1 MLEVY
6 HWEPNGASG
15 RVLIALAEKRLDFT
29 SRYVDLLA
37 LEQYGPQLLEL
48 SATGE
53 IPLLV
58 LDGAAYGGA
67 SEICELLE
75 ETFPQPPL
83 MPAEPRG
90 RWEVRVWQKLVDDGL
105 AASVSELAWQTYGLH
120 GTGAFAPPA
129 PTIAGRIPFQE
140 PREAWQAALGGYG
153 EGRLG
158 EARERVEAAVRKVE
172 ACLARSSWLA
182 GPSFSLA
189 DVAVF
194 PSFNYLPSLCPNL
207 VNDTAAPRTLA
218 WLRTVAARP
227 AVRGALARGRAA
239 DPYAVAAPGPEQI
252 RWG

>member
-15 RVLIALAEKRLDFT
+15 RVLVALAEKRVDFA
-29 SRYVDLLA
+29 SHYVDLLA
-37 LEQYGPQLLEL
+37 LEQYEPRFLEL
-48 SATGE
+48 SATAE

-58 LDGAAYGGA
+58 LDGAVYGGA
-67 SEICELLE
+67 SELCELLE
-75 ETFPQPPL
+75 EIFPQPPL

-90 RWEVRVWQKLVDDGL
+90 RWEVRTWQKLVDDGL
-105 AASVSELAWQTYGLH
+105 AASVSELAWQRYGLH
-120 GTGAFAPPA
+120 GTSAFAPPGLA
-129 PTIAGRIPFQE
+129 AAGRIPLPEQ
-140 PREAWQAALGGYG
+140 REAWQAALGGYA
-153 EGRLG
+153 ESRLG

-172 ACLARSSWLA
+172 SSLARSRWLA

-194 PSFNYLPSLCPNL
+194 ASFNYLPRLCSA
-207 VNDTAAPRTLA
+207 VINDAAAPRTLA
-218 WLRTVAARP
+218 WLRAVAARP
-227 AVRGALARGRAA
+227 AVHGALARGRAA